1 MKSKTLLAALAG
13 AALSL
18 AAAGCG
24 GGDNANNTNANA
36 NANRAANANANANA
50 ANVNANTH
58 ANANARNWNMS
69 REEYNKN
76 ESSYRAE
83 AKNRGET
90 IGQDLEDGWIH
101 FKVRGELA
109 LVNDLR
115 DSTIN
120 VDVDKKVVTLRG
132 SVASADQKKKAED
145 AAKKVDGVARVVN
158 RLEVKPDTGGNKNA
172 GNANSNAHGA
182 ANANRKG

>member
-1 MKSKTLLAALAG
+1 MSRKTLLAISAG
-13 AALSL
+13 AALAL
-18 AAAGCG
+18 AAACG
-24 GGDNANNTNANA
+24 GGENANENA

-50 ANVNANTH
+50 NATANAN

-76 ESSYRAE
+76 ENSYRAE

-90 IGQDLEDGWIH
+90 IGQDIEDGWIH
-101 FKVRGELA
+101 FKVRGQLA

-158 RLEVKPDTGGNKNA
+158 RLEVKPEGGNKNA
-172 GNANSNAHGA
+172 GNANARGA

>member
-1 MKSKTLLAALAG
+1 MSRKTLLALAAG
-13 AALSL
+13 AALAL
-18 AAAGCG
+18 AAACG
-24 GGDNANNTNANA
+24 GGENANENA

-50 ANVNANTH
+50 NATANAN

-76 ESSYRAE
+76 ENSYRAE

-90 IGQDLEDGWIH
+90 IGQDIEDGWIH
-101 FKVRGELA
+101 FKVRGALA

-158 RLEVKPDTGGNKNA
+158 KLEVKPDTGGNKNA
-172 GNANSNAHGA
+172 SN